1 MGFLM
6 NAWRLL
12 LLVFLFPLGI
22 LHAESEIRM
31 KGLENR
37 VDNLEKSQTGHGR
50 MDRLTPC
57 AGPRVRNGMDLY
69 ISADFIYWTARLDTL
84 TYAKTGRAS
93 IQNVEQAKKG
103 NVLSVDWSW
112 DPGFKAGLGWSFCH
126 GCWDMNLQYTWFYTN
141 VGDKKHSTSLL
152 PSYDVLPFDLQQNQI
167 TFTRAH
173 AHFDLHYQVGDL
185 ELGRNYYVSR
195 TLKLRPFIGMKGTW
209 QKQDYNV
216 HYDAI
221 PITQLNALFNFR
233 AKFDQALWGL
243 GMRSGINTSWQFS
256 KYIGL
261 YGNMAFTGIWLHY
274 DIDRKDTFEAI
285 VAQPDPRTTEA
296 TTFNVQDRLRIIK
309 PAMEFALGLRGE
321 GYFSCGRYH
330 ILAQVG
336 WECQIWPNQTVHAT
350 TNAHYERYDLNL
362 HGFTGKIR
370 FDF

>member
-1 MGFLM
+1 MG
-6 NAWRLL
+6 AWRLF

-37 VDNLEKSQTGHGR
+37 VGNLEKSQTGQCR

-84 TYAKTGRAS
+84 TYAK
-93 IQNVEQAKKG
+93 KG
-103 NVLSVDWSW
+103 NILSVDWSW
-112 DPGFKAGLGWSFCH
+112 DPGFKAGLGWIFCH
-126 GCWDMNLQYTWFYTN
+126 GCWDMNLQYTWLYTN
-141 VGDKKHSTSLL
+141 VDGDYHGGHIL
-152 PSYDVLPFDLQQNQI
+152 PSYDLLPVDLPQNHV
-167 TFTRAH
+167 TFRGAH
-173 AHFDLHYQVGDL
+173 AHFDLHYQIGDL

-209 QKQDYNV
+209 QKQYYKV
-216 HYDAI
+216 GYYGF
-221 PITQLNALFNFR
+221 PITPLNFFNFR
-233 AKFDQALWGL
+233 AKFDQALSLWGL
-243 GMRSGINTSWQFS
+243 GMRGGINTSWQFS
-256 KYIGL
+256 KYIAL

-274 DIDRKDTFEAI
+274 DIDRKDTFFTFGTSI
-285 VAQPDPRTTEA
+285 TEA
-296 TTFNVQDRLRIIK
+296 TTFIQDCLRVIK

-321 GYFSCGRYH
+321 GYFGCGRYH

-336 WECQIWPNQTVHAT
+336 WECQIWPNQTFYVT
-350 TNAHYERYDLNL
+350 TNGHYDRYDLNL